1 MRSALKDPAIVYRR
15 RWLTLLVLCIS
26 LVVIVLDNTIL
37 NVALPTMAHPVS
49 EGGLGATASQLQWIV
64 DSYTLV
70 FAGLLLTAGSLGDR
84 FGRYRF
90 LAIGL
95 SIFGLG
101 SLMSAMAGSA
111 TTLIFTR
118 SLMGIG
124 AAFIM
129 PATLSIIT
137 NVFTDPRE
145 RGKAIGIW
153 AGVSALGVGIGPIT
167 GGLLL
172 EHFWWGSVFMV
183 NVPIVIAGLILGYF
197 LIPESKDP
205 SHAALDPLGAVLSI
219 GALGTILWAVIEAP
233 SKGWTS
239 TTIVTAFA
247 VGFVILGAF
256 FAWELHSTHP
266 MLDMRFFEN
275 PRFSAASGAITLVF
289 LAMFGSLFLMTQYLQ
304 GVLGYSTVKAGAVLI
319 PQAVTMMILAP
330 MSPIWV
336 RRFGNKL
343 VVAAGLTIVA
353 LSFILFSTFQPNSS
367 TLHIILVMMLMAVGM
382 SHVMAPC
389 TDSIMGSLPRA
400 KAGVGSAVND
410 TTRQMGGAIGVAV
423 FGSLMASHFTTLD
436 GRQARLGAARRAGRS
451 GEGQHQ
457 LSARHR
463 GEDARCAALPCADR
477 RRGERQLRQR
487 PAHHRPPRGGHHAPR
502 CRRRAHLP
510 AGSRSGRG
518 RRERLRG
525 RARAGARGGGR
536 MTLSDAEVLGEAE
549 VRPRSGRP
557 RDPACDEAILRATR
571 EAFTE
576 SGYAGV
582 SVEGIAARAGV
593 GKATIYRRYSTKAH
607 LVVEAIR
614 DSAVVEDHLPDT
626 GRPPRRP
633 HHDDEAA
640 RRSPPGRQR
649 EAAHDVRDGADAPSR
664 PRRGVQPVGDR
675 AEARAHAALGRGRGR
690 AGRAASRR

>member
-1 MRSALKDPAIVYRR
+1 MRFDSVPVRNVGMRAALKDPAVVYGR

-101 SLMSAMAGSA
+101 SLMSAIAGSA

-153 AGVSALGVGIGPIT
+153 AGVSALGVGIGPVT

-239 TTIVTAFA
+239 TTIITAFA
-247 VGFVILGAF
+247 VGFVILAAF

-423 FGSLMASHFTTLD
+423 FGSLMASHFTSSMAGKLGSVLPDALVGQVKDNINSALAIAAKTP
-436 GRQARLGAARRAGRS
+436 GAQPFRAQIVGAANDSFVS
-451 GEGQHQ
+451 GLHIIGVV
-457 LSARHR
+457 
-463 GEDARCAALPCADR
+463 AAVITLLAAV
-477 RRGERQLRQR
+477 GVLIF
-487 PAHHRPPRGGHHAPR
+487 
-502 CRRRAHLP
+502 LP
-510 AGSRSGRG
+510 A
-518 RRERLRG
+518 
-525 RARAGARGGGR
+525 RARDEVDVNASA
-536 MTLSDAEVLGEAE
+536 AELE
-549 VRPRSGRP
+549 PM
-557 RDPACDEAILRATR
+557 
-571 EAFTE
+571 
-576 SGYAGV
+576 
-582 SVEGIAARAGV
+582 
-593 GKATIYRRYSTKAH
+593 
-607 LVVEAIR
+607 
-614 DSAVVEDHLPDT
+614 
-626 GRPPRRP
+626 
-633 HHDDEAA
+633 
-640 RRSPPGRQR
+640 
-649 EAAHDVRDGADAPSR
+649 
-664 PRRGVQPVGDR
+664 PVGV
-675 AEARAHAALGRGRGR
+675 
-690 AGRAASRR
+690 AG